1 MIAKTTD
8 CLIQRSGN
16 PFIPGRAGIYALG
29 LNLAHSQNLLVG
41 GLGEIFF
48 PAGDYIY
55 VGSAQG
61 SGGLR
66 ARLGRHLRGDG
77 RTHWH
82 IDYLRSITT
91 VLGYCFAVTREHL
104 ECTWIQALIASP
116 QVSIPATGFGS
127 SDCKSNGSDCA
138 SHLVLFQRGINSKK
152 LQEFLSAEIGISP
165 DMVGLATFSAKVPA
179 NI

>member
-29 LNLAHSQNLLVG
+29 LNLAQSQSILVG

-55 VGSAQG
+55 IGSAQG
-61 SGGLR
+61 PGGLR

-82 IDYLRSITT
+82 IDYLRPITT
-91 VLGYCFAVTREHL
+91 VLGYCFVVTREHL
-104 ECTWIQALIASP
+104 ECTWSQALMTSP
-116 QVSIPATGFGS
+116 QASIPAPRFGS
-127 SDCKSNGSDCA
+127 SDCKSKGSECA
-138 SHLVLFQRGINSKK
+138 SHLVLFQRGINCKR
-152 LQEFLSAEIGISP
+152 LQEFLSAEIGLSP
-165 DMVGLATFSAKVPA
+165 DKVGFAKFSSKIPS